1 MSRYEGYIYVTL
13 SYNVCYF
20 AFQLIFRDDNAV
32 LTSLITKKTYIGQLW
47 RLTHMLC
54 YLQNVL
60 NSHNIQWLKY
70 FNKMILCYHFT
81 EKQPTWENL
90 FFTVPIIKMRMCGGY
105 ISLKLVSAI
114 FYQISIFPPN
124 DSPSKTVKM
133 FFISSKKL
141 FSFSTYLIFCI
152 FPLPFHFFQIQ
163 KD

>member
-1 MSRYEGYIYVTL
+1 
-13 SYNVCYF
+13 
-20 AFQLIFRDDNAV
+20 
-32 LTSLITKKTYIGQLW
+32 
-47 RLTHMLC
+47 MLC

-141 FSFSTYLIFCI
+141 FSFSRYSNFCI
-152 FPLPFHFFQIQ
+152 ILSSFLLFPDSKGQMEVE
-163 KD
+163 